1 MTTTPNMLREQV
13 EAMLLKS
20 VAEGR
25 LSHAYVFSGPPGSGK
40 LRTALAVA
48 QALLCKERTSPEQGG
63 RACGLCAECRKVEHG
78 NHPDLLR
85 IAAEGASIKIDQIRE
100 LQRSFAYRAES
111 DRPRIY
117 IIEEAE
123 KMTIQAANSLLKFLE
138 EPGAG
143 IIAILLTDQAS
154 ALLSTI
160 TSRVQR
166 ITFAPVPPAVI
177 AQELIREGVPEHL
190 AKPASQLAA
199 GMEAARL
206 YAQSDWFAE
215 TRNVVIQLAKESLAA
230 PGKPLLTVQQK
241 VFKGELADHIEIIL
255 QLFGLLFK
263 DIIHVQARQITSL
276 NYPDQ
281 SDWLKHAA
289 FQHDAGR
296 WVRAMESVLEAR
308 KQLRAHVNP
317 QLVLERFLVAVQEV

>member
-1 MTTTPNMLREQV
+1 MTTTPTMLCEQV

-20 VAEGR
+20 MAEGR

-40 LRTALAVA
+40 LRTALALA
-48 QALLCKERTSPEQGG
+48 QALLCKERTSPEAGG
-63 RACGLCAECRKVEHG
+63 RACGHCAECRKVEHG
-78 NHPDLLR
+78 NHPDLIR
-85 IAAEGASIKIDQIRE
+85 IAAEGASIKIDQIRD

-111 DRPRIY
+111 DRPRMY
-117 IIEEAE
+117 MIEEAE

-143 IIAILLTDQAS
+143 IIAILLTDLPS
-154 ALLSTI
+154 ALLPTI
-160 TSRVQR
+160 ASRVQR
-166 ITFAPVPPAVI
+166 ITFAPTPPAVI
-177 AQELIREGVPEHL
+177 AQELMREGVPEHL
-190 AKPASQLAA
+190 ARPASQLAA
-199 GMEAARL
+199 GLDAARQ

-215 TRNVVIQLAKESLAA
+215 TRNVVIQLAKECLAV

-263 DIIHVQARQITSL
+263 DIIHVQARQTTSL

-281 SDWLKHAA
+281 SDWLKRAA
-289 FQHDAGR
+289 FQCDAGR
-296 WVRAMESVLEAR
+296 WVRALESVLEAR
-308 KQLRAHVNP
+308 KQLRAHVHP
-317 QLVLERFLVAVQEV
+317 QLVLERLLVAVQEV